1 MSNHS
6 VVEPYVSTR
15 PRVNLLMIVLA
26 ANVIVQA
33 VAVVSA
39 FLHIDLLYQFMAYG
53 IIEQLTPAVRAQQ
66 QASEARETLVRLA
79 QLVAFAASAIVFL
92 FWLHRAYKNLRPL
105 GAEPRYSPAWAVAA
119 FLIPL
124 VNLFL
129 PFLILQETWR
139 ASDPETID
147 ARGAQ
152 ALNLVVEDSSKSL
165 MVVVWWGLWLLT
177 VINAVI
183 AYRWHTGRQVLND
196 DANASWLVVT
206 MSLLLAVNSIVT
218 LMLARKVANR
228 QDERNRRLREL
239 TPPDNLLAARL
250 V

>member
-1 MSNHS
+1 
-6 VVEPYVSTR
+6 
-15 PRVNLLMIVLA
+15 
-26 ANVIVQA
+26 
-33 VAVVSA
+33 
-39 FLHIDLLYQFMAYG
+39 
-53 IIEQLTPAVRAQQ
+53 
-66 QASEARETLVRLA
+66 
-79 QLVAFAASAIVFL
+79 
-92 FWLHRAYKNLRPL
+92 
-105 GAEPRYSPAWAVAA
+105 
-119 FLIPL
+119 
-124 VNLFL
+124 
-129 PFLILQETWR
+129 
-139 ASDPETID
+139 
-147 ARGAQ
+147 
-152 ALNLVVEDSSKSL
+152 